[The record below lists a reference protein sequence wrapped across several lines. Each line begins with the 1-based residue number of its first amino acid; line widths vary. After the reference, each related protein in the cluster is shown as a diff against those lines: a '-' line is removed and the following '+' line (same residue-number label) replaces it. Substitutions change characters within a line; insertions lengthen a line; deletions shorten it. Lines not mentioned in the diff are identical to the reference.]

1 MSTPIRAST
10 QEHLDI
16 DDVRDHLVLFK
27 DGGVSLVLQTTAVN
41 FGLLS
46 ETEQDAM
53 MYAFAATLNSL
64 SFPIQIVIR
73 SQKYD
78 ITTYIERLRQA
89 ELRQQ
94 NQKFRSQM
102 TRYRAFV
109 ESTIQE
115 NNVLDKRFYIV
126 IPFSPIELG
135 LGSTFGIFGSRK
147 VPYSKTYILEKAK
160 TALMPRRDHLLR
172 SLSRVG
178 LKGMQLSTEQ
188 LISLYHDIYN
198 PETARGQ
205 HVGMHID
212 SFTAPLMQRTGA
224 ELPPP
229 AQEEPPIQ
237 PPQGSTELSGAKGT
251 HSGPPTPDTIRHTL
265 TQLDSA
271 IQRLRGGKI

>member
-16 DDVRDHLVLFK
+16 DDVRDHLVLLK
-27 DGGVSLVLQTTAVN
+27 DGGAALVLQTTAVN

-53 MYAFAATLNSL
+53 MFAFASTLNSL

-73 SQKYD
+73 SKKYD

-94 NQKFRSQM
+94 NPKFRSQM

-126 IPFSPIELG
+126 IPFSPVELG
-135 LGSTFGIFGSRK
+135 LGSTFGIFGHRK

-160 TALMPRRDHLLR
+160 TALFPRRDHLLR
-172 SLSRVG
+172 QLSRVG
-178 LKGMQLSTEQ
+178 LKGTQLSTEQ

-198 PETARGQ
+198 PDTARGQ
-205 HVGMHID
+205 HVGTQID
-212 SFTAPLMQRTGA
+212 SFTAPLVQRAGVV
-224 ELPPP
+224 PPP
-229 AQEEPPIQ
+229 PLKEESPVGQ
-237 PPQGSTELSGAKGT
+237 PTVQPQQKSPTI
-251 HSGPPTPDTIRHTL
+251 PQTPDAIRHTL

-271 IQRLRGGKI
+271 IQRLRGGNI